1 MADDAPTSLIGL
13 LEGVHHFSTE
23 IFPENQELFTDL
35 SRGQS
40 PHTLF
45 ITCADSRIST
55 GLITQSGPGNL
66 FVLRNIGNIVP
77 AYGEMLGGVS
87 AAIEYAVSA
96 IGVENIIVCGHSD
109 CGAMKAMLH
118 PVEHGLPGMP
128 TVSSWLRSA
137 EAALA
142 VTHAM
147 RPGED
152 EHDVLNTLVEQNVL
166 LQLAHLR
173 THPAVAARVADARL
187 TLQGWVYDIRH
198 GVIHVLDE
206 RSRRAISV
214 EQALEQLHAAAGDG
228 QAESRRL
235 RWKPA
240 SASGS

>member
-1 MADDAPTSLIGL
+1 MAGDPASTLIGL
-13 LEGVHHFSTE
+13 LEGVQHFSTT
-23 IFPENQELFTDL
+23 IFPENREMFADL
-35 SRGQS
+35 ARGQS

-55 GLITQSGPGNL
+55 GMITQNEPGNL

-109 CGAMKAMLH
+109 CGAMKAMLD
-118 PVEHGLPGMP
+118 PVGHRLPSMP

-147 RPGED
+147 RPGD
-152 EHDVLNTLVEQNVL
+152 NDQDVLTTLVEQNVL

-173 THPAVAARVADARL
+173 PHPAVAARLADGTL
-187 TLQGWVYDIRH
+187 TLQGWIYEIRH
-198 GVIHVLDE
+198 GVIWVLDE
-206 RSRRAISV
+206 AARRAISV
-214 EQALEQLHAAAGDG
+214 RAALAQLRMQAGATEDAADA
-228 QAESRRL
+228 
-235 RWKPA
+235 P
-240 SASGS
+240 SGSRA